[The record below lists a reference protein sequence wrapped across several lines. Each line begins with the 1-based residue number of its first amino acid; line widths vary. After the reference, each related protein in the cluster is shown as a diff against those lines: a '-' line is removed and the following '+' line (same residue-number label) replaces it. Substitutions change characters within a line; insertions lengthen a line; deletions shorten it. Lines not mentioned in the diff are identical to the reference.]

1 MRQPG
6 GQSGF
11 TLIELVVAVSL
22 FTLVIGAALS
32 LYQQGVLAWQRGEKG
47 VDVQENL
54 RLGLDRMSR
63 ELRTATALQAANGNL
78 ITFKTAYDNNK
89 TVSYYYDAAKGQLM
103 RKVNGGSNPLASC
116 VTGLTFKYYNQ
127 YSNELPAPVSD
138 PDEIGKITLVRIT
151 LEGKKGDLKPL
162 KLTTSVRIRACE

>member
-63 ELRTATALQAANGNL
+63 ELRTATVLREAKVNSVK
-78 ITFKTAYDNNK
+78 FDTAYAK
-89 TVSYYYDAAKGQLM
+89 TVRYYYDPEKGQLM
-103 RKVNGGSNPLASC
+103 REVDGGSNPLASC
-116 VTGLTFKYYNQ
+116 VTGLSLKYYNKNGEEKTDGDL
-127 YSNELPAPVSD
+127 SE
-138 PDEIGKITLVRIT
+138 ITLVRII

-162 KLTTSVRIRACE
+162 KLTTSVRIRARE